1 MTIEVGHSTAS
12 SSTDLANIVK
22 QLINAERVEDCIDAR
37 ECCFAHYQLADYI
50 LLPNNPRGLPMI
62 TSKSAEILALAK
74 RLEACQEKNSAFS
87 FATLPQFPFRASD
100 MTDLAMLMPEPD
112 TALDG
117 NCVSLNDAYVL
128 PVQGD
133 TEKALLFIW
142 GSDGALAEDQML
154 ALQAVCTNS
163 IKRIEGLQHQQDNE
177 DPLAP
182 LSQIELSLLK
192 GMASGRKQD
201 EIAQDYGLSPQT
213 ISLFSNQ
220 ITRKLGANSL
230 RQAISLARDTSVH

>member
-1 MTIEVGHSTAS
+1 MTIEVGHSAAS
-12 SSTDLANIVK
+12 ASTDLAAIVK
-22 QLINAERVEDCIDAR
+22 QLINAERVEDCIEAL

-50 LLPNNPRGLPMI
+50 LLPNYPRGLPMV
-62 TSKSAEILALAK
+62 TSKSASVLALGK
-74 RLEACQEKNSAFS
+74 RLEACQEKNSVFS
-87 FATLPQFPFRASD
+87 SATLSQFPFKASEMAD
-100 MTDLAMLMPEPD
+100 PAMTMSEPE
-112 TALDG
+112 TTLDG
-117 NCVSLNDAYVL
+117 NCLSLNDAYVL
-128 PVQGD
+128 PLQGD

-142 GSDGALAEDQML
+142 GPEGALAEDQML

-163 IKRIEGLQHQQDNE
+163 IKRIEGLQQQHDNE
-177 DPLAP
+177 GPLAP

-220 ITRKLGANSL
+220 ITRKLGANPL